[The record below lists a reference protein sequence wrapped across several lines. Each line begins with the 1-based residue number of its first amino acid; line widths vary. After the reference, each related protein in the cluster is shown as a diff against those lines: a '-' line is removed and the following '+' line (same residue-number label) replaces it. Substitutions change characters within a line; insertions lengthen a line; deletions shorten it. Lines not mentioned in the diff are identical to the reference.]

1 MFFQIAFDRFE
12 GDDKQ
17 YAADNHCIPE
27 CGITQV
33 AGFHGTGAA
42 DSRTR
47 FSGRSRLIVRAG
59 FYGIIGFIGFI
70 GYNGINGFTGFLVN
84 LTDKN
89 QNSAVVGAAIGTGYS
104 EIYLILKYIIC
115 SIMVTKCFGGV

>member
-59 FYGIIGFIGFI
+59 FYGIIGFIGF
-70 GYNGINGFTGFLVN
+70 NGFLVN